1 MRSIHL
7 LCFSHAYFLLQ
18 KKNTQ
23 PKGASGCNIQLV
35 QSSLGTRRGQNQI
48 IIFIYSI
55 ETKFTCAC
63 CVNICVY
70 LSYDCNDIDVM
81 PVETCFW
88 FVLLSGSKS
97 AKVAYKGCYI
107 NLVTDAVT
115 SFFFLIYFWKVP
127 VCPESNAATEDIH
140 CSMLFFI
147 N

>member
-1 MRSIHL
+1 MHSFIL
-7 LCFSHAYFLLQ
+7 FFNMPFLLQ

-35 QSSLGTRRGQNQI
+35 QSSLGTRRGQNKI

-55 ETKFTCAC
+55 ETKITCAC

-115 SFFFLIYFWKVP
+115 SFFKNLLLKSPCLSRIECCNWRYSLF
-127 VCPESNAATEDIH
+127 NAILH
-140 CSMLFFI
+140 
-147 N
+147 

>member
-1 MRSIHL
+1 MP
-7 LCFSHAYFLLQ
+7 FLLQ

-35 QSSLGTRRGQNQI
+35 QSSLGTRRGQNKI

-55 ETKFTCAC
+55 ETKITCAC

-115 SFFFLIYFWKVP
+115 SFFKKFTFEKSLFVQNRMLQLKIFIVQCYSSLISWDMSDAKM
-127 VCPESNAATEDIH
+127 I
-140 CSMLFFI
+140 
-147 N
+147 